1 MSTTRQT
8 LGELRRLQRLAG
20 SVIMRPLARDWRMQ
34 RRWTDQRDMRAVTA
48 QFIKPNDRLSSFER
62 IEIYNR
68 QYWFRLIDTF
78 YEDFPGLRAI
88 LGRLKFNRLAKAY
101 LTAHPS
107 RSFTLRNLGQSLPQF
122 VERNPKLVTPRY
134 ELAIDMARFEWAQVE
149 AFDGPARP
157 PVTVDDLLGNN
168 PQKIRLALQPYLS
181 LLRLRYPLDDYVIRL
196 KKDGLRGEASNAV
209 EETLSENKK
218 AKRRAQIPRP
228 REVFVVVHRYN
239 NSLYYRRIDRRAF
252 AVLTALQKGA
262 TLGRAVDSAFSDQ
275 PDPKLIR
282 QWFQTWTELGW
293 FCKPARSN

>member
-1 MSTTRQT
+1 MK
-8 LGELRRLQRLAG
+8 LLKLQRTMARA
-20 SVIMRPLARDWRMQ
+20 VMQPLTSSEHMQ
-34 RRWTDQRDMRAVTA
+34 RKAPDGRPMRSYAA
-48 QFIKPNDRLSSFER
+48 RFIKPNDRLTSFER
-62 IEIYNR
+62 LEIYNR

-107 RSFTLRNLGQSLPQF
+107 RSFTLRNLGRLLPQF
-122 VERNPKLVTPRY
+122 VEQNPKLVAPRY

-168 PQKIRLALQPYLS
+168 PQKIRLAFQPYLS
-181 LLRLRYPLDDYVIRL
+181 VLHLRYPLDDYVIRL

-209 EETLSENKK
+209 EETLSENKT
-218 AKRRAQIPRP
+218 AKRRTPIPRP
-228 REVFVVVHRYN
+228 RQVFVVVHRYD
-239 NSLYYRRIDRRAF
+239 NSLYYRRIDRRAH

-275 PDPKLIR
+275 PDPELIR

-293 FCKPARSN
+293 FCKPARPN